1 MRSGLFAAALV
12 AFVTVC
18 EAVPTPSTYAVHE
31 KRSSIPRLWSRG
43 NPVDGDAILPIR
55 IGLTQSNLENGE
67 AHLMDV

>member
-1 MRSGLFAAALV
+1 MKFGLLAAALA
-12 AFVTVC
+12 AFIDLG
-18 EAVPTPSTYAVHE
+18 AIPTPSTYAVHE

-43 NPVDGDAILPIR
+43 NRVESDAILPIR